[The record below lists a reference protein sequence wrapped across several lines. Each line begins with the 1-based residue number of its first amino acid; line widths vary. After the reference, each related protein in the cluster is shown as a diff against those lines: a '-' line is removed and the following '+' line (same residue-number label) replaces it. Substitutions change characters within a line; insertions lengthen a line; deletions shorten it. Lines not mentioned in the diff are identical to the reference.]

1 MRPNDKQRIPG
12 SLQLLPLSPDD
23 EVDDLES
30 LVDDLESLD
39 DDLESLDDDLES
51 LDDVADEPDELSAGA
66 TFFLPPDLKS
76 VSYQPPPFKRKP
88 AADIFFFNPSAAH
101 SGQLTSGASLI
112 FCKTSSS

>member
-23 EVDDLES
+23 EV
-30 LVDDLESLD
+30 
-39 DDLESLDDDLES
+39 DDLES

>member
-30 LVDDLESLD
+30 LVDDLEL
-39 DDLESLDDDLES
+39 

-101 SGQLTSGASLI
+101 SGQITSGASLI

>member
-30 LVDDLESLD
+30 LV

>member
-1 MRPNDKQRIPG
+1 MRPNDKRRIPG

-30 LVDDLESLD
+30 LD
-39 DDLESLDDDLES
+39 DDLESLDEVD
-51 LDDVADEPDELSAGA
+51 DEPDELSAGA

>member
-23 EVDDLES
+23 E
-30 LVDDLESLD
+30 VDDLESLD

-88 AADIFFFNPSAAH
+88 AADIFFFSPSAAH

>member
-1 MRPNDKQRIPG
+1 MRPDGKQRIAG
-12 SLQLLPLSPDD
+12 CIQLLPLSPDD

-30 LVDDLESLD
+30 LDDEVDDLVSPE
-39 DDLESLDDDLES
+39 
-51 LDDVADEPDELSAGA
+51 DVADDPDELSAGA

-88 AADIFFFNPSAAH
+88 AADIFFFNPSTAH

>member
-1 MRPNDKQRIPG
+1 MRPNDKQRVPG

-30 LVDDLESLD
+30 LV

>member
-1 MRPNDKQRIPG
+1 MRPNDKQRVPG

-23 EVDDLES
+23 EVDALES
-30 LVDDLESLD
+30 LV

>member
-23 EVDDLES
+23 EV
-30 LVDDLESLD
+30 
-39 DDLESLDDDLES
+39 DDLES

-101 SGQLTSGASLI
+101 SGQITSGASLI

>member
-23 EVDDLES
+23 EVDDFES
-30 LVDDLESLD
+30 LV
-39 DDLESLDDDLES
+39 DDLES

-66 TFFLPPDLKS
+66 TLFLPPDLKS

>member
-1 MRPNDKQRIPG
+1 MRPNDKQRVTG
-12 SLQLLPLSPDD
+12 SIQLLPLSPDD

-30 LVDDLESLD
+30 LD
-39 DDLESLDDDLES
+39 DDLESLDEVD
-51 LDDVADEPDELSAGA
+51 DEPDELSAGA

>member
-23 EVDDLES
+23 EV
-30 LVDDLESLD
+30 

>member
-30 LVDDLESLD
+30 LD
-39 DDLESLDDDLES
+39 DDLESLDE
-51 LDDVADEPDELSAGA
+51 VADEPDELSAGA

-101 SGQLTSGASLI
+101 SGQITSGASLI